1 MDKNAR
7 TSQTVEFVT
16 IGHPDKVADQISD
29 AILDELLAKD
39 RYSRVACETFV
50 THGLVMVG
58 GEITTEAFVDV
69 DGVVR
74 STIDAIG
81 YNHPKYGFDA
91 KTCAVINAI
100 GRQSPD
106 IAQGVDAGGAGDQG
120 IMYGYA
126 TDETPE
132 YMPLP
137 YELAR
142 RLTMRQ
148 EEVRQQNILDY
159 LGPDGKSQVTL
170 EYDGDKPVYLRSVV
184 LSSQHLDTVLNPD
197 NPSQMSDQAREEI
210 IEKIVRPS
218 LPSDLLDSKTK
229 IFVNPTG
236 KFVVGGPQSDTGMT
250 GRKLGIDTY
259 GGRIPHGGGAFSGKD
274 PTKVDRSATYLM
286 RYLAKNIVAAGI
298 AHRCL
303 TQVAYVIGQ
312 KDPASFEVSFEG
324 TGAVP
329 ESIVRDAIAK
339 NVEMTPTAMIDYL
352 GLRKPIYR
360 QTSMHGHFGRPGFS
374 WEELDLVRELK
385 NWLNI

>member
-1 MDKNAR
+1 MDKNVR
-7 TSQTVEFVT
+7 ISQTVEFVT

-29 AILDELLAKD
+29 AILDELLTQD

-50 THGLVMVG
+50 THGLVVVG
-58 GEITTEAFVDV
+58 GEITTNAFVDV

-74 STIDAIG
+74 STIDSIG

-91 KTCAVINAI
+91 KTCAVVNAI

-184 LSSQHLDTVLNPD
+184 LSSQHLDTVLDPD
-197 NPSQMSDQAREEI
+197 NPARMSNDAREEI

-218 LPSDLLDSKTK
+218 LPSDLLDSKTM
-229 IFVNPTG
+229 IYVNPTG

-286 RYLAKNIVAAGI
+286 RYLAKNVVAAGI

-303 TQVAYVIGQ
+303 TQVAYIIGQ
-312 KDPASFEVSFEG
+312 KDPASFEISFEG

-339 NVEMTPTAMIDYL
+339 NVEMTPTAIIDYL

-385 NWLNI
+385 NWLNV

>member
-1 MDKNAR
+1 VDKNAR

-29 AILDELLAKD
+29 AILDDLLAKD

-69 DGVVR
+69 DAVVR
-74 STIDAIG
+74 STIDGIG

-91 KTCAVINAI
+91 KTCAVVNAI

-184 LSSQHLDTVLNPD
+184 LSSQHLDTVLDPD
-197 NPSQMSDQAREEI
+197 NPSRMSNQAREEI
-210 IEKIVRPS
+210 IEEIVRPS
-218 LPSDLLDSKTK
+218 LPTDLLDSKTT

-236 KFVVGGPQSDTGMT
+236 KFVVGGPQCDTGMT
-250 GRKLGIDTY
+250 GRKLTIDTY

-312 KDPASFEVSFEG
+312 KDPVSFEISFEG

>member
-1 MDKNAR
+1 MDRNSR

-29 AILDELLAKD
+29 AILDDLLTQD
-39 RYSRVACETFV
+39 NYSRVACETFV
-50 THGLVMVG
+50 THGLVIVG
-58 GEITTEAFVDV
+58 GEITTHAFVDV
-69 DGVVR
+69 DSVVR
-74 STIDAIG
+74 STIDGIG
-81 YNHPKYGFDA
+81 YNDPKYGFDA
-91 KTCAVINAI
+91 KTCAVISAI
-100 GRQSPD
+100 GRQSLD
-106 IAQGVDAGGAGDQG
+106 IAQGVDVGGAGDQG

-126 TDETPE
+126 TDETPA
-132 YMPLP
+132 YMPLA

-142 RLTMRQ
+142 KLTMRQ

-170 EYDGDKPVYLRSVV
+170 EYEGDRAVYLRSVV
-184 LSSQHLDTVLNPD
+184 LSSQHLATVLD
-197 NPSQMSDQAREEI
+197 HKDSSHMSDEAREEI

-218 LPSDLLDSKTK
+218 LPSELIDSKTS

-303 TQVAYVIGQ
+303 AQTAYIIGQ
-312 KDPASFEVSFEG
+312 KDPASFELSFEG
-324 TGAVP
+324 TGTLP
-329 ESIVRDAIAK
+329 ESVVRDAIAA
-339 NVEMTPTAMIDYL
+339 NIEMTPTSIIDYL

-360 QTSMHGHFGRPGFS
+360 LTSMHGHFGRSGFS

-385 NWLNI
+385 NWLKI

>member
-1 MDKNAR
+1 MEKSSR

-16 IGHPDKVADQISD
+16 VGHPDKVADQISD
-29 AILDELLAKD
+29 AILDQLLTDD

-50 THGLVMVG
+50 THGLVIVG
-58 GEITTEAFVDV
+58 GEITTHAFVDV
-69 DGVVR
+69 DGIVR
-74 STIDAIG
+74 STIGNIG
-81 YNHPKYGFDA
+81 YNDPKYGFDA
-91 KTCAVINAI
+91 KTCAVVNAI

-132 YMPLP
+132 FMPLP
-137 YELAR
+137 YVLAR
-142 RLTMRQ
+142 RLTVQQEAVRRQ
-148 EEVRQQNILDY
+148 NVLDY

-170 EYDGDKPVYLRSVV
+170 EYEGGKPVYLRSVV
-184 LSSQHLDTVLNPD
+184 LSSQHLDTVLDPAH
-197 NPSQMSDQAREEI
+197 PSQMSEHARQEI
-210 IEKIVRPS
+210 IEQIVRPV
-218 LPSDLLDSKTK
+218 LPSELLDNKTT

-303 TQVAYVIGQ
+303 TQTAYVIGQ
-312 KDPASFEVSFEG
+312 KDPVSFELFFEG
-324 TGAVP
+324 TGSLP
-329 ESIVRDAIAK
+329 ETVVRDVIAQ
-339 NVEMTPTAMIDYL
+339 NINMTPMGIIDYL
-352 GLRKPIYR
+352 GLRKPIY
-360 QTSMHGHFGRPGFS
+360 QETSMHGHFGLPGFS

-385 NWLNI
+385 NWLKL

>member
-1 MDKNAR
+1 MDKSAR
-7 TSQTVEFVT
+7 ITQTVEFVT

-29 AILDELLAKD
+29 AILDELLTQD

-50 THGLVMVG
+50 THGLVIVG
-58 GEITTEAFVDV
+58 GEITTNAFVDV

-74 STIDAIG
+74 STVESIG

-91 KTCAVINAI
+91 KTCAVVNAI
-100 GRQSPD
+100 GRQSLD

-148 EEVRQQNILDY
+148 EEVRQQNIIDY

-184 LSSQHLDTVLNPD
+184 LSSQHLDTVLDPD
-197 NPSQMSDQAREEI
+197 DASQMSDDAREEI

-218 LPSDLLDSKTK
+218 LPSDLLDSKTM

-236 KFVVGGPQSDTGMT
+236 KFVIGGPQSDTGMT

-312 KDPASFEVSFEG
+312 KDPASFELSFEG
-324 TGAVP
+324 TGVVP
-329 ESIVRDAIAK
+329 ESIVRDVIAK
-339 NVEMTPTAMIDYL
+339 NVDMTPTAIIDYL

-385 NWLNI
+385 NWLKI

>member
-1 MDKNAR
+1 MDKSAR
-7 TSQTVEFVT
+7 TTQTVEFVT

-29 AILDELLAKD
+29 AILDELLTQD

-50 THGLVMVG
+50 THGLVIVG
-58 GEITTEAFVDV
+58 GEITTTAFVDV

-74 STIDAIG
+74 STVDSIG

-91 KTCAVINAI
+91 KTCAVVNAI
-100 GRQSPD
+100 GRQSLD

-184 LSSQHLDTVLNPD
+184 LSSQHLDTVLDPD
-197 NPSQMSDQAREEI
+197 NASQMSGDAREEI

-218 LPSDLLDSKTK
+218 LPSDLLDSKTM

-312 KDPASFEVSFEG
+312 KDPASFELSFEG

-329 ESIVRDAIAK
+329 ESIVRDVIAK
-339 NVEMTPTAMIDYL
+339 NVDMTPTAIIDYL

-360 QTSMHGHFGRPGFS
+360 QTSMHGHFGRLGFS

-385 NWLNI
+385 NWLKI

>member
-1 MDKNAR
+1 MDKNPHV
-7 TSQTVEFVT
+7 SQTVEFVT
-16 IGHPDKVADQISD
+16 VGHPDKVADQISD
-29 AILDELLAKD
+29 AILDELLTQD
-39 RYSRVACETFV
+39 RSSRVACETFV
-50 THGLVMVG
+50 THGLVIVG
-58 GEITTEAFVDV
+58 GEITTNAFVDV
-69 DGVVR
+69 DSVVR
-74 STIDAIG
+74 STIDEIG
-81 YNHPKYGFDA
+81 YNDPKYGFDA
-91 KTCAVINAI
+91 KTCAVVSAI

-106 IAQGVDAGGAGDQG
+106 IAQGVDLGGAGDQG

-126 TDETPE
+126 TDETPA
-132 YMPLP
+132 YMPLA

-142 RLTMRQ
+142 NLTMRQ
-148 EEVRQQNILDY
+148 EEVRRQNILDY

-170 EYDGDKPVYLRSVV
+170 EYEDGKAVHLRSVV
-184 LSSQHLDTVLNPD
+184 LSSQHLATVLDSND
-197 NPSQMSDQAREEI
+197 PSQMSDDAREEI

-218 LPSDLLDSKTK
+218 LPSDLLDSKTS

-303 TQVAYVIGQ
+303 AQVAYVIGQ
-312 KDPASFEVSFEG
+312 KDPASFELSFEG
-324 TGAVP
+324 TGSLSELV
-329 ESIVRDAIAK
+329 VRDTIAA
-339 NVEMTPTAMIDYL
+339 NIEMTPTFIIDYL
-352 GLRKPIYR
+352 DLRKPVYR

-374 WEELDLVRELK
+374 WEKLDLTRELK
-385 NWLNI
+385 NWLKI

>member
-1 MDKNAR
+1 MDKSAR
-7 TSQTVEFVT
+7 ITQTVEFVT

-29 AILDELLAKD
+29 AILDELLTQD

-50 THGLVMVG
+50 THGLVIVG
-58 GEITTEAFVDV
+58 GEITTNAFVDV

-74 STIDAIG
+74 STVDSIG

-91 KTCAVINAI
+91 KTCAVVNAI
-100 GRQSPD
+100 GRQSLD

-148 EEVRQQNILDY
+148 EEVRQQSILDY

-170 EYDGDKPVYLRSVV
+170 EYDGDKPVCLRSVV
-184 LSSQHLDTVLNPD
+184 LSSQHLDTVLDPD
-197 NPSQMSDQAREEI
+197 NASQMSDDAREEI

-218 LPSDLLDSKTK
+218 LPSDLLDSKTM

-312 KDPASFEVSFEG
+312 KDPASFELSFEG
-324 TGAVP
+324 TGALP
-329 ESIVRDAIAK
+329 ESIVRDVIAK
-339 NVEMTPTAMIDYL
+339 NVDMTPTAIIDYL

-385 NWLNI
+385 NWLKI

>member
-1 MDKNAR
+1 MEKNSR

-29 AILDELLAKD
+29 AILDELLTQD

-50 THGLVMVG
+50 THGLVIVG
-58 GEITTEAFVDV
+58 GEITTHAFVDV
-69 DGVVR
+69 DSVVR
-74 STIDAIG
+74 STINDIG
-81 YNHPKYGFDA
+81 YSDPKYGFDA
-91 KTCAVINAI
+91 KTCAVISAI

-106 IAQGVDAGGAGDQG
+106 IAQGVDTGGAGDQG

-126 TDETPE
+126 TDETPA
-132 YMPLP
+132 YMPLA

-142 RLTMRQ
+142 KLTMRQ
-148 EEVRQQNILDY
+148 EEVRRQSILDY

-170 EYDGDKPVYLRSVV
+170 EYEGDKPVYLRSVV
-184 LSSQHLDTVLNPD
+184 LSSQHLPTVLDLND
-197 NPSQMSDQAREEI
+197 PSHISDEARQEI
-210 IEKIVRPS
+210 IEQIVRPS
-218 LPSDLLDSKTK
+218 LPTELLDSKTS

-303 TQVAYVIGQ
+303 TQAAYVIGQ
-312 KDPASFEVSFEG
+312 KDPVSFEVSFEG
-324 TGAVP
+324 TGSLP
-329 ESIVRDAIAK
+329 ESVVRDAIVA
-339 NVEMTPTAMIDYL
+339 NIEMTPTSIIDYL

-360 QTSMHGHFGRPGFS
+360 LTSMHGHFGRPGFS

-385 NWLNI
+385 NWLKI

>member
-29 AILDELLAKD
+29 AILDDLLAKD

-69 DGVVR
+69 DVVVR
-74 STIDAIG
+74 STIDSIG
-81 YNHPKYGFDA
+81 YNNPKYGFDA
-91 KTCAVINAI
+91 KTCAVVNAI

-184 LSSQHLDTVLNPD
+184 LSSQHLDTVLDPD
-197 NPSQMSDQAREEI
+197 DPSRMSDQAREEI

-324 TGAVP
+324 IGAVP

>member
-7 TSQTVEFVT
+7 ISQTVEFVT

-29 AILDELLAKD
+29 AILDELLTQD

-50 THGLVMVG
+50 THGLVIVG
-58 GEITTEAFVDV
+58 GEITTNAFVDV

-74 STIDAIG
+74 STIDSIG

-91 KTCAVINAI
+91 KTCAVVSAI

-184 LSSQHLDTVLNPD
+184 LSSQHLDTVLDPD
-197 NPSQMSDQAREEI
+197 NPSRMSNDAREEI

-218 LPSDLLDSKTK
+218 LPSDLLDSKTM
-229 IFVNPTG
+229 IYVNPTG

-286 RYLAKNIVAAGI
+286 RYLAKNVVAAGI

-312 KDPASFEVSFEG
+312 KDPASFELSFEG
-324 TGAVP
+324 TGVVP
-329 ESIVRDAIAK
+329 ESIVRDVLAK
-339 NVEMTPTAMIDYL
+339 NVEMTPTAIIDYL

-385 NWLNI
+385 NWLKI

>member
-1 MDKNAR
+1 MDKNTR
-7 TSQTVEFVT
+7 ISQTVEFVT

-29 AILDELLAKD
+29 AILDELLMKD

-50 THGLVMVG
+50 THGMVIVG
-58 GEITTEAFVDV
+58 GEITTDAFVDV

-74 STIDAIG
+74 STIDNIG

-91 KTCAVINAI
+91 KTCAVVNVI

-126 TDETPE
+126 TDETPA

-142 RLTMRQ
+142 KLTMRQ

-184 LSSQHLDTVLNPD
+184 LSSQHLDTVLDSD
-197 NPSQMSDQAREEI
+197 NPSQMSNEAREEI

-218 LPSDLLDSKTK
+218 LPSDLLDSKTT

-312 KDPASFEVSFEG
+312 KNPVSFELFFEG
-324 TGAVP
+324 TGVVP
-329 ESIVRDAIAK
+329 ESIVRNVIAK
-339 NVEMTPTAMIDYL
+339 NIDMTPTAMIDYL

-385 NWLNI
+385 NWLKI

>member
-1 MDKNAR
+1 MGKDSR
-7 TSQTVEFVT
+7 VSQTVEFVT

-29 AILDELLAKD
+29 AILDELLTQD

-50 THGLVMVG
+50 THGLVIVG
-58 GEITTEAFVDV
+58 GEITTHAFVDV

-74 STIDAIG
+74 STIDSIG
-81 YNHPKYGFDA
+81 YNDPKYGFDA
-91 KTCAVINAI
+91 KTCAVVSAI

-106 IAQGVDAGGAGDQG
+106 IAQGVDTGGAGDQG

-126 TDETPE
+126 TDETPA
-132 YMPLP
+132 YMPLA

-142 RLTMRQ
+142 KLTMQQ

-170 EYDGDKPVYLRSVV
+170 EYEGDRPVYLRSVV
-184 LSSQHLDTVLNPD
+184 LSSQHLATVLDPND
-197 NPSQMSDQAREEI
+197 ASHMSSTAREEI

-218 LPSDLLDSKTK
+218 LPSDLLDSKTA

-286 RYLAKNIVAAGI
+286 RYIAKNIVAAGI

-312 KDPASFEVSFEG
+312 KDPVSFELSFEG
-324 TGAVP
+324 TGALP
-329 ESIVRDAIAK
+329 ESVVRDAIAA
-339 NVEMTPTAMIDYL
+339 NIAMTPTAIIDFL

-360 QTSMHGHFGRPGFS
+360 LTSMHGHFGRPGFS

-385 NWLNI
+385 NWLKI

>member
-29 AILDELLAKD
+29 AILDELLTQD

-50 THGLVMVG
+50 THGLVIVG
-58 GEITTEAFVDV
+58 GEITTHAFADV

-91 KTCAVINAI
+91 KTCAVVNAI

-170 EYDGDKPVYLRSVV
+170 EYDGEKPVYLRSVV
-184 LSSQHLDTVLNPD
+184 LSSQHLDTVLDPD

-210 IEKIVRPS
+210 IEKIVQPS

-312 KDPASFEVSFEG
+312 KDPVSFEVSLEG
-324 TGAVP
+324 TGTVP
-329 ESIVRDAIAK
+329 DSMVRDVIAK

>member
-1 MDKNAR
+1 MNTSQ

-29 AILDELLAKD
+29 AILDELLTKD
-39 RYSRVACETFV
+39 PSSRVACETFV
-50 THGLVMVG
+50 THGLVIVG
-58 GEITTEAFVDV
+58 GEITTDAYVDV
-69 DGVVR
+69 DDVVR
-74 STIDAIG
+74 STVTSIG
-81 YNHPKYGFDA
+81 YDQPKYGFDGH
-91 KTCAVINAI
+91 TCAVISAI

-126 TDETPE
+126 TDETPA
-132 YMPLP
+132 YMPLA

-142 RLTMRQ
+142 NLTMRQ

-170 EYDGDKPVYLRSVV
+170 DYRNGMPAHLDAVV
-184 LSSQHLDTVLNPD
+184 LSSQHLQTVLDPAD
-197 NPSQMSDQAREEI
+197 PSHMSDVAREEI
-210 IEKIVRPS
+210 IETIIRPV
-218 LPSDLLDSKTK
+218 LPADLLDDRTK
-229 IFVNPTG
+229 IYVNPTG

-303 TQVAYVIGQ
+303 TQVAYIIGQ
-312 KDPASFEVSFEG
+312 KEPVSFEISFEG
-324 TGAVP
+324 TGVLP
-329 ESIVRDAIAK
+329 ESVVRNALAENID
-339 NVEMTPTAMIDYL
+339 MTPSGIIDFL
-352 GLRKPIYR
+352 DLRRPIYR
-360 QTSMHGHFGRPGFS
+360 QTAMHGHFGRPGFT
-374 WEELDLVRELK
+374 WEELGLVQDLK
-385 NWLNI
+385 SWLNV

>member
-1 MDKNAR
+1 MR
-7 TSQTVEFVT
+7 TSRTVEFVT

-29 AILDELLAKD
+29 AILDGLLVHD

-50 THGLVMVG
+50 THGLIIVG
-58 GEITTEAFVDV
+58 GEITTHAFVDV
-69 DGVVR
+69 DSVVR
-74 STIDAIG
+74 SVINDIG
-81 YNHPKYGFDA
+81 YNDPKYGFDA
-91 KTCAVINAI
+91 KTCAVISAI

-126 TDETPE
+126 TDETPA
-132 YMPLP
+132 YMPLT

-142 RLTMRQ
+142 RLTLRQ
-148 EEVRQQNILDY
+148 EEVRRKNTLDY

-170 EYDGDKPVYLRSVV
+170 EYEGERPIRIRSVV
-184 LSSQHLDTVLNPD
+184 LSTQHLATVLD
-197 NPSQMSDQAREEI
+197 AQDPSNMSERARNEI
-210 IEKIVRPS
+210 IETIVRPS
-218 LPSDLLDSKTK
+218 LPPELMDDKTV

-236 KFVVGGPQSDTGMT
+236 KFVVGGPQCDTGMT

-259 GGRIPHGGGAFSGKD
+259 GGQIPHGGGAFSGKD

-312 KDPASFEVSFEG
+312 KDPVAFEISFEG
-324 TGAVP
+324 TGCLP
-329 ESIVRDAIAK
+329 ESTVRDAIVR
-339 NVEMTPTAMIDYL
+339 NISMTPAAIIDYL

-360 QTSMHGHFGRPGFS
+360 STSMHGHFGQQGFS
-374 WEELDLVRELK
+374 WEELGLVRELK
-385 NWLNI
+385 NWLEF

>member
-1 MDKNAR
+1 MDKNTR
-7 TSQTVEFVT
+7 ISQTVEFVT

-29 AILDELLAKD
+29 AILDELLMKD

-50 THGLVMVG
+50 THGMVIVG
-58 GEITTEAFVDV
+58 GEITTDAFVDV

-74 STIDAIG
+74 STIDNIG

-91 KTCAVINAI
+91 KTCAVVNVI

-126 TDETPE
+126 TDETPA

-142 RLTMRQ
+142 KLTMRQ

-184 LSSQHLDTVLNPD
+184 LSSQHLDTVLDPD
-197 NPSQMSDQAREEI
+197 NPSQMSNDAREEI

-218 LPSDLLDSKTK
+218 LPSDLLDSKTT

-312 KDPASFEVSFEG
+312 KNPVSFELFFEG
-324 TGAVP
+324 TGVVP
-329 ESIVRDAIAK
+329 ESIVRNVIAK
-339 NVEMTPTAMIDYL
+339 NIDMTPTAMIDYL

-385 NWLNI
+385 NWLKI

>member
-1 MDKNAR
+1 MDKSAR
-7 TSQTVEFVT
+7 TTQTVEFVT

-29 AILDELLAKD
+29 AILDELLTQD

-50 THGLVMVG
+50 THGLVIVG
-58 GEITTEAFVDV
+58 GEITTTAFVDV

-74 STIDAIG
+74 STVDSIG

-91 KTCAVINAI
+91 KTCAVVNAI
-100 GRQSPD
+100 GRQSLD

-184 LSSQHLDTVLNPD
+184 LSSQHLDTVLDPD
-197 NPSQMSDQAREEI
+197 NTSQMSGDAREEI

-218 LPSDLLDSKTK
+218 LPSDLLDSKTM

-312 KDPASFEVSFEG
+312 KDPASFELSFEG

-329 ESIVRDAIAK
+329 ESIVRDVIAK
-339 NVEMTPTAMIDYL
+339 NVDMTPTAIIDYL

-385 NWLNI
+385 NWLKI